1 MINKSNID
9 FYKKYKWEN
18 WFLLLRN
25 DSKNDQLRVV
35 LILKNHTDL
44 SYQNCIEIMMTAHCF
59 HNSVIMTGS
68 FTKLKIIKR
77 KLDFSGLQTSL
88 KRIKNKYST
97 N

>member
-1 MINKSNID
+1 MRNGLDIN

-25 DSKNDQLRVV
+25 DSKNDQLKVV
-35 LILKNHTDL
+35 LSLRDYTNL

-59 HNSVIMTGS
+59 NNSIIMTGS

>member
-1 MINKSNID
+1 MINESDIN

-18 WFLLLRN
+18 WFLILKN
-25 DSKNDQLRVV
+25 DSKNDQLKVV
-35 LILKNHTDL
+35 LSLKDNTNL
-44 SYQNCIEIMMTAHCF
+44 SYQNCIEIMMTAHYF
-59 HNSVIMTGS
+59 ENSVIKTGS
-68 FTKLKIIKR
+68 FTELKIIKR